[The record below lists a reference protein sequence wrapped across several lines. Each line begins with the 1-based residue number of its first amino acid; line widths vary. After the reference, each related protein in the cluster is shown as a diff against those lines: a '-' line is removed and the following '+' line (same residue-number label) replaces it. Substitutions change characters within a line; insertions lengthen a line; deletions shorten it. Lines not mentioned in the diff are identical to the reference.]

1 MTTLITEN
9 FKVELAK
16 KLYDSLDLGL
26 NSSLPADRQNYFYA
40 ILGRQIAWQDE
51 ENPPTPTQ
59 GTNCLN
65 ILYKNALFAKR
76 LTNAQASFVARR
88 IDWTSGTVYDPYSDI
103 ICNFSFDLDFYVMN
117 SSFEVFKCLD
127 NNNGAESTAEPDI
140 TLSTTSLEEPYIE
153 TADGYKW
160 KYMYT
165 LSSIQR
171 QKYLTLEWMPVS
183 TNKFVS
189 AAAIGGSIDV
199 VKITNSGNNYVD
211 GSAQDIIS
219 VVGDGTGVQLK
230 ANVVDGQ
237 IVDVII
243 QDRGLN
249 YTYTDITIEDVAG
262 GVGTSAE
269 LQSIVAPPEGHG
281 YDPVY
286 ELGASKL
293 MFDCDFDGS
302 DTSFL
307 SENDYRQVFIVLN
320 PDAQSTGLP
329 ATAEKYTCYYRI
341 KTSPGLGNFNED
353 EVVYQGTTL
362 ESATF
367 TANVVHFD
375 ATQNYL
381 YVNNI
386 RGSATINQSIKGGST
401 GSIRIMNGFENPS
414 MKLYSGKVLY
424 ISNTLAVSR
433 NPDQTDR
440 VRFILNFDS

>member
-26 NSSLPADRQNYFYA
+26 NSSLPTDRQNYFYA
-40 ILGRQIAWQDE
+40 ILGRQTPWTDE
-51 ENPPTPTQ
+51 QNPPVPTE

-65 ILYKNALFAKR
+65 FLYKNALFAKR
-76 LTNAQASFVARR
+76 LSNAQAAFVARR
-88 IDWTSGTVYDPYSDI
+88 IDWTSGTVYDSYSDV

-117 SSFEVFKCLD
+117 SSYEVFKCLD
-127 NNNGAESTAEPDI
+127 NNNGVASTSEPDV

-160 KYMYT
+160 KYLYT
-165 LSSIQR
+165 LSSLQR
-171 QKYLTLEWMPVS
+171 QKYLTNEWMPVS

-189 AAAIGGSIDV
+189 AAAVGGSIDI
-199 VKITNSGNNYVD
+199 VKILNSGNNYVD
-211 GSAQDIIS
+211 GASQDIITIS
-219 VVGDGTGVQLK
+219 GDGTGVQLK

-243 QDRGLN
+243 QNRGLN
-249 YTYTDITIEDVAG
+249 YTYTDITVEDVVG
-262 GVGTSAE
+262 GVGSSAN
-269 LQSIVAPPEGHG
+269 LASVVSPPDGHG

-293 MFDCDFDGS
+293 MFDCDFEGS
-302 DTSFL
+302 DTTFT
-307 SENDYRQVFIVLN
+307 SENDYRQVFVVLN
-320 PDAQSTGLP
+320 PNAQSTGTL
-329 ATAEKYTCYYRI
+329 ATAEKYTCYFRI
-341 KTSPGLGNFNED
+341 KTSPGLGDFNED

-362 ESATF
+362 QDANF
-367 TANVVHFD
+367 TANVVYFD

-386 RGSATINQSIKGGST
+386 RGNATVNQSVKGGST
-401 GSIRIMNGFENPS
+401 GSIRIVNGFENPS
-414 MKLYSGKVLY
+414 LKLYSGKVLY

>member
-16 KLYDSLDLGL
+16 RLYDSLDLGL
-26 NSSLPADRQNYFYA
+26 NSSLPTDRQTYFYA
-40 ILGRQIAWQDE
+40 ILGRQAPWPDE
-51 ENPPTPTQ
+51 ENPPTPTE

-65 ILYKNALFAKR
+65 VLYKNALFAKR
-76 LTNAQASFVARR
+76 LSNAQASFVARR
-88 IDWTSGTVYDPYSDI
+88 IDWTTGTVYDAYSDI
-103 ICNFSFDLDFYVMN
+103 TCNFSFDLDFYVMN
-117 SSFEVFKCLD
+117 STFKVFKCLD
-127 NNNGAESTAEPDI
+127 NNDGAESTSEPDI

-160 KYMYT
+160 KYLYT

-171 QKYLTLEWMPVS
+171 QKYLTEEWIPVS

-189 AAAIGGSIDV
+189 AAAVGGSIDI

-219 VVGDGTGVQLK
+219 LTGDGTAAQLR

-243 QDRGLN
+243 QNRGSN
-249 YTYTDITIEDVAG
+249 YTYTDITVTDVAG
-262 GVGTSAE
+262 GSGTSAS
-269 LQSIVAPPEGHG
+269 LQAIVSPPDGHG
-281 YDPVY
+281 FDPVY

-293 MFDCDFDGS
+293 MFDCDFETT
-302 DTSFL
+302 DTEFIT
-307 SENDYRQVFIVLN
+307 ENDYRQVFVVLN
-320 PDAQSTGLP
+320 PQAQSTGTL
-329 ATAEKYTCYYRI
+329 ATSEKYTCYFRI
-341 KTSPGLGNFNED
+341 KTSSGVGDFNED
-353 EVVYQGTTL
+353 EVIYQGTTFE
-362 ESATF
+362 ESTF
-367 TANVVHFD
+367 TANVVYFD

-386 RGSATINQSIKGGST
+386 RGTALVNQSVKGFST
-401 GSIRIMNGFENPS
+401 GSIRIVNSFELPS
-414 MKLYSGKVLY
+414 LKLYSGKVLY

-433 NPDQTDR
+433 NTDQTDR
-440 VRFILNFDS
+440 VRFILNFDN